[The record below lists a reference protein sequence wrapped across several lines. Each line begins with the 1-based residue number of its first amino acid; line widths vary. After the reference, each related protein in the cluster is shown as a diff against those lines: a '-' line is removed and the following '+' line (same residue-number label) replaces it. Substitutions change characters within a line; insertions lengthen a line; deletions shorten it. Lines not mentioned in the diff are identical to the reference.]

1 MPNTTV
7 MQAKRLGVLTCTPDT
22 PLVAAAQRMT
32 GEDVSALVVV
42 DDEGGLAGIITRTDL
57 LRAWEKGGAWADR
70 TVGQYMSRS
79 VVTVGLDTTLGEVT
93 DLLIEERIHRVVVV
107 KREGNLVRPVAVVSA
122 ADLIYHM
129 LKQESRAWSA
139 ASD

>member
-7 MQAKRLGVLTCTPDT
+7 MQAKRLGVLTCAPDT
-22 PLVAAAQRMT
+22 TLIAAAQRMT

-42 DDEGGLAGIITRTDL
+42 DEDGGLAGIITRTDL
-57 LRAWEKGGAWADR
+57 LRAWEKGGPWADR
-70 TVGQYMSRS
+70 RVGEHMSPN
-79 VVTVGLDTTLGEVT
+79 VVTVGLETTLSEVT
-93 DLLIEERIHRVVVV
+93 DLLLEERIHRVVVV
-107 KREGNLVRPVAVVSA
+107 RQEDDRPRPVAVVSA

-129 LKQESRAWSA
+129 LKQESRARSA